1 MGVFGNLI
9 GSGLGSVAGRY
20 FGGNDAS
27 QNAGGTIGG
36 ALGGLLPFRRGG
48 KVPGAKGKPRAILAH
63 GGEWVL
69 PVSVKPTKAQK
80 AKISALRRKC

>member
-9 GSGLGSVAGRY
+9 GSGLGSVGGQY
-20 FGGNDAS
+20 FGGDRGRD
-27 QNAGGTIGG
+27 AGGVIGG
-36 ALGGLLPFRRGG
+36 ALGGLLPFRKGG